1 MNFTNTAMIEKIKA
15 QIIQELRDDEEF
27 RRLFVSEIEDE
38 LKDVI
43 FN

>member
-27 RRLFVSEIEDE
+27 RQLFVNEIEDE